1 MNRLLQQARQMHQRR
16 MSYFYLA
23 PSEDDYAQARLLGK
37 QLRLQLT
44 APPRELDD
52 PYEDDPEE

>member
-1 MNRLLQQARQMHQRR
+1 MHQRR